1 MKTLD
6 SVFAALQKLRGD
18 VAELNAA
25 LLNHER
31 TLAAGRRDSDL
42 AELHGFISRMTR
54 VTAEMHTALAEQAPT
69 R

>member
-31 TLAAGRRDSDL
+31 TLAAGRRDTLTLLNFTDSS
-42 AELHGFISRMTR
+42 AG
-54 VTAEMHTALAEQAPT
+54 
-69 R
+69 